1 MYVVGAFIVILLFLH
16 FDLSEIIASAH
27 TTYISCPL
35 QKHAHYPCFTLHL
48 QNIVYIPAQ
57 KVHVEKIFW
66 TLSHM
71 RPQTVSVLFQY
82 LPCSFQA
89 WSQPQIHTFFIAI
102 FTDQKYLIP
111 SFCSPHESSCIL
123 FHSSHPC
130 QVQRLFKEEKQ
141 YYHRRNYTKVDPLT
155 QRLVFNEGKNR
166 DIPHWASQKTNWNIK
181 SQIMQD
187 QRIM

>member
-1 MYVVGAFIVILLFLH
+1 
-16 FDLSEIIASAH
+16 
-27 TTYISCPL
+27 
-35 QKHAHYPCFTLHL
+35 
-48 QNIVYIPAQ
+48 
-57 KVHVEKIFW
+57 
-66 TLSHM
+66 M

-89 WSQPQIHTFFIAI
+89 WSQPQIHTFLIAI

-181 SQIMQD
+181 SQIMRVKELCNVD
-187 QRIM
+187 INVETVSDLGSRTPSYPRPCLVSWVKGSSILILILYTIFCLRL